1 LHNWERV
8 NLLFSAG
15 SQPIKPADELSLA
28 ELLLANRLP
37 PSLFQAY
44 EAPGNGSLRAI
55 PITTPLSAVPDAHKV
70 ILQCIRN
77 TDVDSLRAG
86 DFETLQRDPL
96 PIAALFDFHY
106 GKDNATNKVHLVN
119 DGSLR
124 DMVSSKISSFLT
136 QNEIT
141 LPLVAGIS
149 GGGDSNTLVQGIR
162 RYLESAS
169 LPTTQVVCF
178 TLVMDPLW
186 PKSAAGRAR
195 ELCAEAGFQ
204 HRVLDPVGTK
214 ALLGMQGSPAAL
226 WEGFAEQYGSDTSHF
241 FGTFF
246 VNLVGRRICEEVSGR
261 HLLLGYNR
269 EDILAE
275 LLFCLMNGRRPM
287 PFPIRQVNTVKCVLP
302 VWDVPKNLLDACYP
316 HYSESNYTERVDT
329 TTVARSS
336 IYFIAHCLD
345 ALVPQLSISLM
356 HGIHRLMTDLNG
368 WQELLPIHGTPLMHT
383 GQGDE
388 LSEREVINMLRRFF
402 PEWRP
407 VSTP

>member
-1 LHNWERV
+1 MLSNWERV

-15 SQPIKPADELSLA
+15 SRPIKPEGELSLD

-44 EAPGNGSLRAI
+44 EVPGDGSLRPI
-55 PITTPLSAVPDAHKV
+55 PITTPLSVVPEEHKV

-77 TDVDSLRAG
+77 TDADSLRANTY
-86 DFETLQRDPL
+86 ESHQRDPL
-96 PIAALFDFHY
+96 PVAALFDFQY
-106 GKDNATNKVHLVN
+106 GRADATNRVHLI
-119 DGSLR
+119 DDDSLR
-124 DMVSSKISSFLT
+124 QIVSSKIATFLT
-136 QNEIT
+136 ENEIT
-141 LPLVAGIS
+141 SPIVAGIS
-149 GGGDSNTLVQGIR
+149 GGGDSNTLVHGIR
-162 RYLESAS
+162 RHLEAAS
-169 LPTTQVVCF
+169 LPAEQVVCF

-186 PKSAAGRAR
+186 PESAAGRAR

-204 HRVLDPVGTK
+204 HRVMYVDDTVE
-214 ALLGMQGSPAAL
+214 LLSMNESPAKL
-226 WEGFAEQYGSDTSHF
+226 WREFADQYGSDTSHF

-246 VNLVGRRICEEVSGR
+246 VNLVGRRICEQIASQ

-287 PFPIRQVNTVKCVLP
+287 PFPIRGMNAVKCVLP
-302 VWDVPKNLLDACYP
+302 VWDIPKAMLDACYP

-329 TTVARSS
+329 TTVQRSS

-356 HGIHRLMTDLNG
+356 SGIQRLMTDLGG
-368 WQELLPIHGTPLMHT
+368 WQELLPIDGTPLMHT
-383 GQGDE
+383 GQGGE
-388 LSEREVINMLRRFF
+388 LSEAEVITMLRQYF
-402 PEWRP
+402 PEWQP
-407 VSTP
+407 I